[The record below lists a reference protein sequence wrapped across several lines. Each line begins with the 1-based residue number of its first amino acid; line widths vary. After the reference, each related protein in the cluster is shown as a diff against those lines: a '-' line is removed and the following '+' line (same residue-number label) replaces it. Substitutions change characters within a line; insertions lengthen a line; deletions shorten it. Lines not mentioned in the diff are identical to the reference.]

1 MSVKAGQIV
10 EGTVTAIKN
19 FGVFVKIES
28 EGEGLVHISKITSG
42 YVKDP
47 SEYLSVGQKVKVKVL
62 SVGENGKMDLSIKD
76 AGEVIKK
83 RDSSQP
89 KDKEDKQS
97 DFEQKMSKF
106 LKESQQKSS
115 DLKRRSDRYSS

>member
-1 MSVKAGQIV
+1 MSVKTGEIL

-19 FGVFVKIES
+19 FGVFVKIEG
-28 EGEGLVHISKITSG
+28 EGEGLVHVSKITNG

-47 SEYLSVGQKVKVKVL
+47 GEYLSVGQKVKVKVL

-76 AGEVIKK
+76 AGEIIKK
-83 RDSSQP
+83 KDSSQP
-89 KDKEDKQS
+89 KEKEDKQS

-115 DLKRRSDRYSS
+115 DLKKRSDRYG

>member
-19 FGVFVKIES
+19 FGVFVKVEG
-28 EGEGLVHISKITSG
+28 EGEGLVHVSKIANG

-47 SEYLSVGQKVKVKVL
+47 NEYLNIGQKVKIKVL

-76 AGEVIKK
+76 SGEVIKK
-83 RDSSQP
+83 KDASQP

-115 DLKRRSDRYSS
+115 DLKKRSERYG

>member
-1 MSVKAGQIV
+1 MSVKTGEIL

-19 FGVFVKIES
+19 FGVFVKIEG
-28 EGEGLVHISKITSG
+28 EGEGLVHVSKIANG

-47 SEYLSVGQKVKVKVL
+47 GEYLSVGQKVKVKVL
-62 SVGENGKMDLSIKD
+62 NVGENGKMDLSIKD

-83 RDSSQP
+83 KDSSQP
-89 KDKEDKQS
+89 KEKEDKQS

-115 DLKRRSDRYSS
+115 DLKKRSDRYG

>member
-1 MSVKAGQIV
+1 MSVKTGEIL

-19 FGVFVKIES
+19 FGVFVKIEG
-28 EGEGLVHISKITSG
+28 EGEGLVHVSKITNG

-47 SEYLSVGQKVKVKVL
+47 GEYLSVGQKVKVKVL
-62 SVGENGKMDLSIKD
+62 NVGENGKMDLSIKD

-83 RDSSQP
+83 KDSSQP
-89 KDKEDKQS
+89 KEKEDKQS

-115 DLKRRSDRYSS
+115 DLKRRSDRYG

>member
-1 MSVKAGQIV
+1 MSVKTGQIF

-19 FGVFVKIES
+19 FGVFVKIDG

-42 YVKDP
+42 YVKDV
-47 SEYLSVGQKVKVKVL
+47 SEYLNIGQKVKVKVL
-62 SVGENGKMDLSIKD
+62 GVGENGKMDLSIKD
-76 AGEVIKK
+76 AGEIIKK
-83 RDSSQP
+83 KDSSQP
-89 KDKEDKQS
+89 KEKEDKQT

-115 DLKRRSDRYSS
+115 DLKKRSDRYG

>member
-1 MSVKAGQIV
+1 MSVKTGQIV

-19 FGVFVKIES
+19 FGVFVKVEG
-28 EGEGLVHISKITSG
+28 EGEGLVHVSKIASG

-47 SEYLSVGQKVKVKVL
+47 SEYLSIGQKVKVKVL
-62 SVGENGKMDLSIKD
+62 NVGENGKMDLSIKD

-83 RDSSQP
+83 KDASQP
-89 KDKEDKQS
+89 KDKEDKQT

-115 DLKRRSDRYSS
+115 DLKKRSDRYG

>member
-19 FGVFVKIES
+19 FGVFVKVEG
-28 EGEGLVHISKITSG
+28 EGEGLVHVSKIANG

-47 SEYLSVGQKVKVKVL
+47 NEYLSVGQKVKVKVL
-62 SVGENGKMDLSIKD
+62 NVGENGKMDLSIKD

-83 RDSSQP
+83 KESSQP

-115 DLKRRSDRYSS
+115 DLKKRSDRYS